1 MPFSDLRILQIK
13 KSKYYLLKILECF
26 IRELEITNKKVIHN
40 GEWQIMEAISKFYK
54 C

>member
-1 MPFSDLRILQIK
+1 MPFPDLRILQIR

-26 IRELEITNKKVIHN
+26 IRELEITNKIHN